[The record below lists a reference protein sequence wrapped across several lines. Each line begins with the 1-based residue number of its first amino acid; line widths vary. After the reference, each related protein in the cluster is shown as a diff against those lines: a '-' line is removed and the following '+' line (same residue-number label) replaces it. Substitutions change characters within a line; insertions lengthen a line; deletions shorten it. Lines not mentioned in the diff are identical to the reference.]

1 MLSAHQRLAALAVTV
16 AVIAANGA
24 GCGSSSK
31 SSNAS
36 TSSSAVS
43 TTTTTEP
50 VLVEA
55 ETSATP
61 SAGCDLAPPAAVQLE
76 RRTVQV
82 ADLER
87 WYLVTVPPASP
98 PTAARPAEPAATP
111 LPLVL
116 DFHGFTEGAVSHAQM
131 TGFSPVAESEGFIA
145 VFPQGLGDLAR
156 WSAGPGGDATGDNP
170 DLAFTEALL
179 DQLEASLCVDTSRV
193 YAAGLSN
200 GAMMTSMLACRLADR
215 LAAVAPIAGIA
226 AYGACEPD
234 RAVPML
240 TIHGTADPILLF
252 NGGVGDL
259 VKLISGGPS
268 GQGGQ
273 PATEAPETTT
283 IPVDIDGAGYPA
295 NTRAW
300 AERNGCAPNPT
311 DTAVS
316 PEVTLRTYDGPVDAD
331 VQMYIVTGGGHAWP
345 GSEFSRNV
353 AAIVGHTTFDIDAT
367 QLIWEFFTRFRL
379 PERSSGAG

>member
-1 MLSAHQRLAALAVTV
+1 MPMLSAHQRLAALAVTV

-36 TSSSAVS
+36 NASTSSSAVS
-43 TTTTTEP
+43 TTTTEP

-55 ETSATP
+55 EMSATP

-98 PTAARPAEPAATP
+98 PTAEPEATDATP

-156 WSAGPGGDATGDNP
+156 WSAGPGGDATGDNL

-234 RAVPML
+234 RAVPVL

-259 VKLISGGPS
+259 VKLISGGRS
-268 GQGGQ
+268 GQ

-283 IPVDIDGAGYPA
+283 IPVDLDGPGYPA

-316 PEVTLRTYDGPVDAD
+316 GEVTLRTYDCPVDAD

-367 QLIWEFFTRFRL
+367 QLIWEFFARFRL
-379 PERSSGAG
+379 PERPNDG